1 MNGGEMQS
9 FDIETGN
16 FGVESTMSIP
26 QGRILKKSRSIYQ
39 ESQNIIQFMEQAYKY
54 CLDNEQAIK
63 AQML

>member
-9 FDIETGN
+9 FDIATGN
-16 FGVESTMSIP
+16 FGVEGTMSIP